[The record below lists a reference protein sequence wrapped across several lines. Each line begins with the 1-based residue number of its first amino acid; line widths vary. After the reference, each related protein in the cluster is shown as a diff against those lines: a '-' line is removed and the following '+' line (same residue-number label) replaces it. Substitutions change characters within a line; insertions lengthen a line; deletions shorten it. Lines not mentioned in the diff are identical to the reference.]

1 MAARISGKNGG
12 KPLESCPAFKKNPF
26 SCVLVCLRER
36 ILELLKEK
44 KAEGSVELESG
55 VEGGSE
61 ERKRAEK
68 KGRKFTPF

>member
-1 MAARISGKNGG
+1 
-12 KPLESCPAFKKNPF
+12 
-26 SCVLVCLRER
+26 LREG